1 LGYYDSADFVVAKG
15 MAYAESITEL
25 EIKTPHLLLLRTKCP
40 NVARYFGVERNRN
53 VAKLLASLNKGN

>member
-1 LGYYDSADFVVAKG
+1 